1 MHKKAESQ
9 RRLPVH
15 RRVLAPGGFLL
26 AALLAAA
33 LSGAFGLALATARVG
48 HDGLGRGVIPAAAG
62 IVQTAPSGS
71 SADNTFTITVRG
83 GTTETVDVSASTT
96 YLERGAPSASGSS
109 IAAGDLVAVFGTTS
123 GSTVTATQVVIAV
136 PRSIGGA
143 QNPAAAGVVQSTPP
157 PGPDSFTIQTRG
169 GTTETVD
176 VGSPSTTYVE
186 RGVASPSLA
195 NVTPGDLVA
204 VFGTTSGS
212 TVTATLVVIWT
223 PIHHGFAV
231 AGIVQGTPGV
241 DSFTIETRGGVM
253 DTVDVNPSTTRYFE
267 RGVPNAS
274 LSDVANGDRVGVFGT
289 ISGSTVTA
297 TAVLIA
303 APPVTPASFA
313 TAGTVQT
320 TPASGSFVI
329 ETCSHTQVTVDVTGT
344 TTYVERSVASP
355 TLANVAVADDVA
367 VFGTTSGSTVT
378 ATQIVIGGNERAQPG
393 HFAGGSGG
401 RGGFGGRGGRGNSH
415 GGFGKRF

>member
-1 MHKKAESQ
+1 MHKLAKSR
-9 RRLPVH
+9 RRLPVN
-15 RRVLAPGGFLL
+15 RRVLAPGGFVL
-26 AALLAAA
+26 AALVATA
-33 LSGAFGLALATARVG
+33 LSGAFGPASAAAHVG

-62 IVQTAPSGS
+62 IVQTAPSGTS
-71 SADNTFTITVRG
+71 SNNTFTITVRG

-96 YLERGAPSASGSS
+96 YLERGAPSASVSS
-109 IAAGDLVAVFGTTS
+109 IASGDLVAVFGTSS

-136 PRSIGGA
+136 PRGVGGA
-143 QNPAAAGVVQSTPP
+143 QNPAAAGVVQSAPP

-176 VGSPSTTYVE
+176 VNSGSTTYVE
-186 RGVASPSLA
+186 RGVASPTLA

-204 VFGTTSGS
+204 VFGTSSGS
-212 TVTATLVVIWT
+212 TVTATLVVIWNGM
-223 PIHHGFAV
+223 HHGFAV
-231 AGIVQGTPGV
+231 AGIVQGTPGA
-241 DSFTIETRGGVM
+241 DSFTIETRGGVSE
-253 DTVDVNPSTTRYFE
+253 TVDVSPSVTRYFE

-274 LSDVANGDRVGVFGT
+274 LGDVANGDRVGVFGT

-297 TAVLIA
+297 TAVVIA
-303 APPVTPASFA
+303 APPVTAANFA

-329 ETCSHTQVTVDVTGT
+329 ETCSHTQVTVDVTGA
-344 TTYVERSVASP
+344 TTYVERGVASP

-393 HFAGGSGG
+393 HFG
-401 RGGFGGRGGRGNSH
+401 GGRGGRGNPHS
-415 GGFGKRF
+415 GFGKRF